1 MCEIYSN
8 LTINVPEWRHWHI
21 FIATFEH
28 ISRLFLVFIFVNFE
42 QRKVCRVEI
51 PVFSVS
57 VSIRV
62 VELVKVGFSSARFPV
77 IVLFEY
83 FYCKFFEFLQCN
95 MKLWKAGVW
104 LITNVVGHIYYFL
117 WQKHKLQ
124 IYNRCVINI

>member
-1 MCEIYSN
+1 MF
-8 LTINVPEWRHWHI
+8 V
-21 FIATFEH
+21 
-28 ISRLFLVFIFVNFE
+28 FVNFE

-83 FYCKFFEFLQCN
+83 FYCNFFEFLQCN
-95 MKLWKAGVW
+95 MKSEKQVYGLSQ
-104 LITNVVGHIYYFL
+104 T
-117 WQKHKLQ
+117 
-124 IYNRCVINI
+124 